1 MRLVSSS
8 FQDGAVIP
16 GQYAFCIPNDRGHV
30 CLGSNH
36 NPHLRWDDVPAGTQS
51 FALICHDPDVPS
63 KPDDVNQE
71 GKSVPAS
78 LPRIDF
84 FHWVMVDIPKT
95 ITEIPAGHYS
105 TEVVPR
111 GKPGPGTHH
120 GAQHG
125 INDYTAWFS
134 GDAEMKGNYFGYDG
148 PCPPWNDSIW
158 HHYIFTIYALNTSSL
173 GLGTTFDGKTVLAAL
188 QRHILGSAQITG
200 RYTLNPAVK

>member
-1 MRLVSSS
+1 M
-8 FQDGAVIP
+8 
-16 GQYAFCIPNDRGHV
+16 
-30 CLGSNH
+30 
-36 NPHLRWDDVPAGTQS
+36 
-51 FALICHDPDVPS
+51 
-63 KPDDVNQE
+63 
-71 GKSVPAS
+71 VPAS

-95 ITEIPAGHYS
+95 ITEIPAGQYS

-158 HHYIFTIYALNTSSL
+158 HHYIFTIYALDTPSL
-173 GLGTTFDGKTVLAAL
+173 GLGSTFDGKTALAAL

>member
-1 MRLVSSS
+1 M
-8 FQDGAVIP
+8 FP
-16 GQYAFCIPNDRGHV
+16 
-30 CLGSNH
+30 
-36 NPHLRWDDVPAGTQS
+36 PAQS

-71 GKSVPAS
+71 GKTVPAS

-158 HHYIFTIYALNTSSL
+158 HHYIFTIYALNTASL
-173 GLGTTFDGKTVLAAL
+173 GLGTTFDGKTALAAL

-200 RYTLNPAVK
+200 RYTLNSSVK

>member
-1 MRLVSSS
+1 
-8 FQDGAVIP
+8 
-16 GQYAFCIPNDRGHV
+16 
-30 CLGSNH
+30 
-36 NPHLRWDDVPAGTQS
+36 
-51 FALICHDPDVPS
+51 
-63 KPDDVNQE
+63 
-71 GKSVPAS
+71 
-78 LPRIDF
+78 
-84 FHWVMVDIPKT
+84 MVDIPKT

-158 HHYIFTIYALNTSSL
+158 HHYIFTVYALNTASL
-173 GLGTTFDGKTVLAAL
+173 GLGTTFDGKTALAAL
-188 QRHILGSAQITG
+188 QRHILASAQITG